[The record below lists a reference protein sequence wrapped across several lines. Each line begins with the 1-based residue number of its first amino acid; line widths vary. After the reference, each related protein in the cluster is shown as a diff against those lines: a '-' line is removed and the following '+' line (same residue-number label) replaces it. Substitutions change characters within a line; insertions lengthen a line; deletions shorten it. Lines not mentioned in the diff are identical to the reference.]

1 MSLALLLLAFVFYAI
16 ALHAFWQ
23 RVPADN
29 ATDVMRAPQ
38 GSPALQGLP
47 APQGFLASLQLS
59 MTAGVVLHLIGLY
72 LLERFDVFASLSWVA
87 ALMALAT
94 SIIFIGKREYFLPA
108 LACAIACLTLLIV
121 SLLPAPPVVRAIRGW
136 QIQLHL
142 GIALLA
148 YAVLSI
154 ACVQAL
160 LVWIAEKTLRDTA
173 GASALTRIWRR
184 WSAVMPPLSRLERQL
199 FQLIGL
205 GFALLT
211 LTLLSGALFVTDWFA
226 QHLVHKTV
234 LTLVSWLV
242 FAAVLL
248 AHKVYG
254 LRGRQAAWITLIGMV
269 LLLLAFFGSKV
280 VLELILKR

>member
-1 MSLALLLLAFVFYAI
+1 
-16 ALHAFWQ
+16 
-23 RVPADN
+23 
-29 ATDVMRAPQ
+29 
-38 GSPALQGLP
+38 
-47 APQGFLASLQLS
+47 
-59 MTAGVVLHLIGLY
+59 
-72 LLERFDVFASLSWVA
+72 VA

-94 SIIFIGKREYFLPA
+94 ALIFNRKREYFLPA
-108 LACAIACLTLLIV
+108 LACVIACLTLLVV
-121 SLLPAPPVVRAIRGW
+121 SLLPTPPVVRAIRGW

-154 ACVQAL
+154 ACVQAM
-160 LVWIAEKTLRDTA
+160 LVWLSERALRDTA
-173 GASALTRIWRR
+173 GASQLTRSWRR
-184 WSAVMPPLSRLERQL
+184 WSVLMPPLSRLERQL

-211 LTLLSGALFVTDWFA
+211 LTLLSGALFVTNWFD

-242 FAAVLL
+242 FALLLL

-254 LRGRQAAWITLIGMV
+254 LRGRQAAGVTLVGMV